1 MRPDCEHVAAMDS
14 AQRLDGRLRYGL
26 VRELELENIFC
37 DVDLLNDERPER
49 LRQLL
54 GVVLLDERA

>member
-1 MRPDCEHVAAMDS
+1 MDS

-26 VRELELENIFC
+26 VRELEFENIFC